1 MNHLD
6 LCSGIGGFA
15 LAARWA
21 GIETI
26 MFCEIDEY
34 CKKVLAKNFN
44 GVPIV
49 HDINN
54 FPPIGETETHGK
66 GIDILTAGFP

>member
-1 MNHLD
+1 MGHLD
-6 LCSGIGGFA
+6 LFSGIGGFA

-26 MFCEIDEY
+26 GFCEIDPF
-34 CKKVLAKNFN
+34 CQKVLAKNFPN
-44 GVPIV
+44 VPIHGDV
-49 HDINN
+49 RTFHL
-54 FPPIGETETHGK
+54 GENETHGK